1 MPKCKGGSE
10 TLANRVGLCKE
21 HHALVHTDEKWAA
34 KVTTKKAGL
43 NKKYHALSVLN
54 QIIPYL
60 MDALGDMFP
69 GHALMVGGLDTKEYR
84 ITHGIDK
91 DHYLDAYCI
100 ACIPIDKFHG
110 AVKRME
116 PYKVRQF
123 RRHDRQACQ
132 QQMLNRVYLKDGK
145 TVATN
150 RHKACEQKTPSLA
163 EYTGPTDCLTVKPHK
178 PVYKRL
184 NRIMPGAV
192 FRTGGAYKVSVS
204 STGLYKG
211 QPNYYIFADDM
222 RSTPRNCTNVLQNT
236 GLVFV

>member
-21 HHALVHTDEKWAA
+21 HHTLVHTDEKWAA
-34 KVTTKKAGL
+34 KVATKKAGL